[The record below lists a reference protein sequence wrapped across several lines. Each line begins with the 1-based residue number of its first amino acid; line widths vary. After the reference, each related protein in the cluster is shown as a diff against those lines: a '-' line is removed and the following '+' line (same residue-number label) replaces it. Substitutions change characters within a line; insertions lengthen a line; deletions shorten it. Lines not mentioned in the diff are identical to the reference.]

1 VDNCYKILD
10 VSPQATV
17 AEIKRAFRQKAKMFH
32 PDLVNDEEKEAKS
45 EAFQQLL
52 RAYEILTDH
61 HQRAIFDSSYMARFH
76 KNWKDKSEYSFDY
89 RKWLLERTDEESK
102 CKLILFDLLHHHESD
117 AVALFLKMNRENLN
131 FRLSRWL
138 TRENFMDYGFI
149 LAEEL
154 IIRFEYY
161 DALIL
166 LEQIIK
172 MEFSFN
178 YFRHFFPEVQS
189 LTLDVLR
196 RHIIPN
202 YSDELIVDSFERAL
216 ELQFSKK
223 EDAWFLLQ
231 MGKAYERL
239 GDEQTAEL
247 CIQEALRFDKTL
259 KL

>member
-1 VDNCYKILD
+1 MENCYKVLG
-10 VSPQATV
+10 VSPKATV
-17 AEIKRAFRQKAKMFH
+17 AEIKRAFRKKAKLLH
-32 PDLVNDEEKEAKS
+32 PDVVSEEEKDSKNE
-45 EAFQQLL
+45 EFQQLL

-61 HQRAIFDSSYMARFH
+61 HQRAIFDTSYMSRFYT
-76 KNWKDKSEYSFDY
+76 KWGDKSEHSFDY

-102 CKLILFDLLHHHESD
+102 CKLILFDLLHHHETE
-117 AVALFLKMNRENLN
+117 AVELFLKMNREHLN
-131 FRLSRWL
+131 FRLARWL

-178 YFRHFFPEVQS
+178 YFRHFFEEVQS
-189 LTLDVLR
+189 LTLDILR
-196 RHIIPN
+196 RHIVPN

-223 EDAWFLLQ
+223 DDAWFLLQ

-259 KL
+259 KI